1 MLGDG
6 AAAGQVVPVVLQQHQ
21 RDRRVLAA
29 LVVGVPAPDP
39 GPITAQYYNTLTNH
53 SPPEARALDDDVRLL
68 GGRAAGVAA
77 AGVPAGQHRHRL
89 AVAHQLVAD
98 VEIRR
103 LKYFLSLLQ
112 IFFLC
117 LLFLFTSQ

>member
-6 AAAGQVVPVVLQQHQ
+6 AAPGQVVPVVLQQHQ

-39 GPITAQYYNTLTNH
+39 EPITVQYCNILTNH
-53 SPPEARALDDDVRLL
+53 SSVLQHSDQSQLSIATLCLPEARALDDDVRLL
-68 GGRAAGVAA
+68 GGGAAGVAA
-77 AGVPAGQHRHRL
+77 ARVPAGQHRHRL

-103 LKYFLSLLQ
+103 L
-112 IFFLC
+112 
-117 LLFLFTSQ
+117 